1 MITTPIKRPC
11 ATLLASGKLIP
22 LSSLILGG
30 LMLSQAQAQ
39 TNNTELSTLT
49 VTSAAASGYAVDPAN
64 APASISVIT
73 KEELE
78 GRSFRDI
85 TEALESVPGVYF
97 DDGPSGKGGTGEIS
111 IRGMDTK
118 YTLILVDG
126 VPQGSQQAYYN
137 GYGSGAEFGWLPPI
151 SAIERIEVI
160 RGPMSTLYGSDALGG
175 VINVITQGAREN
187 WGGSVN
193 VDTMVQQDSASGD
206 RHQSQFRVSG
216 PLIEDT
222 LAATITGSVLTRD
235 EDTIEDGYRGYDRR
249 DLTAQLDWTPNDANR
264 LQLEAGY
271 GTQDTEGTTDKTGNA
286 NELETRRQQQSLR
299 HTLQWGDRLTTR
311 SYLQRT
317 ELRQDDTSY
326 RSVYERLTANTST
339 VIPLSDHLLTLGA
352 QAREQRTENP
362 GRGFGKANLERWDM
376 ALFAEDEWFLTD
388 QFSLTTG
395 ARWVNDENYGSEIV
409 PRLYG
414 VFNATPQLTLKGG
427 VSAGYRTPDLKEG
440 DSNWIEGGG
449 GPRCADCRDVGNTNL
464 EAEKSTTYELSALW
478 QSESGLELSTT
489 LFHTDYRDKIEKPTV
504 CDTREGDALCLYQ
517 GQEYT
522 AIAQYMNVDE
532 ATVNGAELTLDIPI
546 GEHVSLS
553 TSYTFTDSKQRS
565 GENSGLPLND
575 QPRHRATLGLD
586 WEATADT
593 QLWSQ
598 ARYKG
603 EAEQIAGRRGLS
615 RAYPS
620 YTLVDVGIR
629 HQLSETV
636 SIYGGIYNLLD
647 KDINFDDYGRL
658 LDGRRFN
665 AGLNVTF

>member
-39 TNNTELSTLT
+39 TSNTELSTLT

-97 DDGPSGKGGTGEIS
+97 DDGPSSKGGTGEIS

-175 VINVITQGAREN
+175 VINVITQGAGDS
-187 WGGSVN
+187 WDGSVN

-264 LQLEAGY
+264 LQFEAGY
-271 GTQDTEGTTDKTGNA
+271 GTQDTEGTADNTGNV
-286 NELETRRQQQSLR
+286 NELDTRHQRQTLR

-311 SYLQRT
+311 SYIQRT
-317 ELRQDDTSY
+317 ELRQDDSSY
-326 RSVYERLTANTST
+326 NSVYERVTANTST
-339 VIPLSDHLLTLGA
+339 VIPLSDHLLTFGA
-352 QAREQRTENP
+352 QAREQSTENP
-362 GRGFGKANLERWDM
+362 GRGFGKSNLERWDM

>member
-1 MITTPIKRPC
+1 MII
-11 ATLLASGKLIP
+11 ASTQRHYAAHSASKKLIP

-39 TNNTELSTLT
+39 TNDTELSTLT

-64 APASISVIT
+64 APASISVISR
-73 KEELE
+73 EELA

-85 TEALESVPGVYF
+85 TEALQSVPGVYVN
-97 DDGPSGKGGTGEIS
+97 DGPSGKGGTGEIS
-111 IRGMDTK
+111 IRGMDSK

-126 VPQGSQQAYYN
+126 VPQSSQQAYYN
-137 GYGSGAEFGWLPPI
+137 GYGSGAEFGWLPPL
-151 SAIERIEVI
+151 STIERIEVI

-175 VINVITQGAREN
+175 VINVITQGARDS

-193 VDTMVQQDSASGD
+193 LDTMIQQDSASGD
-206 RHQSQFRVSG
+206 RHQGQFRLSG

-235 EDTIEDGYRGYDRR
+235 EDTTEDGYRGYDRR

-264 LQLEAGY
+264 FQFEAGY
-271 GTQDTEGTTDKTGNA
+271 GTQDTEGTVDNTGNA
-286 NELETRRQQQSLR
+286 NELDTRRQRQTLR

-311 SYLQRT
+311 SYFQRT
-317 ELRQDDTSY
+317 EMRQEDGSN
-326 RSVYERLTANTST
+326 RSVYERVTANTST
-339 VIPLSDHLLTLGA
+339 VMPLANHLVTVGA
-352 QAREQRTENP
+352 QAREQSTENP
-362 GRGFGKANLERWDM
+362 DRGFGEQNLSRWDM

-395 ARWVNDENYGSEIV
+395 ARLVDDENYGSQFV

-414 VFNATPQLTLKGG
+414 VFNATPALTLKGG
-427 VSAGYRTPDLKEG
+427 VSAGYRTPDLKQG

-449 GPRCADCRDVGNTNL
+449 GPRCSDCRDVGNSDL
-464 EAEKSTTYELSALW
+464 ESEKSTTYELSALW
-478 QSESGLELSTT
+478 QGDAGLELGAT
-489 LFHTDYRDKIEKPTV
+489 LFHTDYRDKIEKPVT

-517 GQEYT
+517 GTPYT
-522 AIAQYMNVDE
+522 AIYRYTNVDE
-532 ATVNGAELTLDIPI
+532 ATVNGAELTLDTPL
-546 GEHVSLS
+546 GETLALRA
-553 TSYTFTDSKQRS
+553 SYTFTDSEQRS
-565 GENSGLPLND
+565 GDNAGMPLND
-575 QPRHRATLGLD
+575 QPQHRATLGLD
-586 WEATADT
+586 WDASADT

-603 EAEQIAGRRGLS
+603 EAEQVAGRGGLS

-620 YTLVDVGIR
+620 YTLMDAGIR
-629 HQLSETV
+629 HQLNDTV
-636 SIYGGIYNLLD
+636 SVYGGIYNLLD
-647 KDINFDDYGRL
+647 KDINFDDHGRL

-665 AGLNVTF
+665 AGVNVTF